1 MEIKSEGLTD
11 GDKFMTVPVDERRSS
26 PRYKAEH
33 IAHLLFI
40 ATILD
45 LRFSAKFLPLT
56 IVGRTQNISRSG
68 LMLKVD
74 AAEIADDY
82 LAAQD
87 YAMRI
92 VVATPLDPVEIYAR
106 PAHCE
111 RLDDGGYLIGAQI
124 TRMDETERT
133 RFEDYLQTL
142 NSNAEVRMQNDER

>member
-1 MEIKSEGLTD
+1 MEIKPEGLTD
-11 GDKFMTVPVDERRSS
+11 GDKSMTGPVDERRST

-45 LRFSAKFLPLT
+45 LSFNAKFLPLT
-56 IVGRTQNISRSG
+56 ILGRTQNISRSG
-68 LMLKVD
+68 LMLKVSSAD
-74 AAEIADDY
+74 IADDY

-106 PAHCE
+106 PAHYEC
-111 RLDDGGYLIGAQI
+111 LDEGGYLIGAQI

-133 RFEDYLQTL
+133 RSEDYLQTL
-142 NSNAEVRMQNDER
+142 SS